1 MPFLFLGNRTS
12 TSYWE
17 EKKKKKGEINQNER
31 RTGEKELE
39 KKLEK
44 RKKDKAPGLL

>member
-1 MPFLFLGNRTS
+1 LFLGNRTS

-17 EKKKKKGEINQNER
+17 EKKKKNKGEKNQNER

-39 KKLEK
+39 KNWRKEK
-44 RKKDKAPGLL
+44 KTKHQACYKK